1 MLQVRELP
9 QVSVPEQFLPLNV
22 NSARYNIEK
31 AAYLGFAK
39 AQTKMGSA
47 YELCQLGCDFDPALS
62 LHYNSLAARQG
73 EPEADMAISKWF
85 LCGYEGVFRKN
96 EELAFTYAQRAAQM
110 GLPTAE
116 FAIGYFFEI
125 GIHVQTNIKEARI
138 WYGKAAEHGNK
149 DAASRIEG
157 ISRSKTLSRKD
168 HESIAVA
175 KIRSH
180 RVSQH
185 GVRPLRFTPKVPDMP
200 ASPNQ
205 YISMP
210 DSGSSYSSYN
220 GSPYPQSA
228 TFDPSPGS
236 AFVSPDLRPISGFS
250 TTPNMRPVS
259 TGTPSGFPM
268 HSQYQNLP
276 PSSSG
281 PQRPY
286 SSMSDT
292 MPSEGRPPPAP
303 RVASNNLRPQPYR
316 HSSSGLPAHPA
327 VNRPASVAS
336 MVSNQKPVPA
346 LDIGFT
352 APLDPSGADRV
363 KRLQKSDN
371 PNAGNPR
378 IHDGRTDRKS
388 SRPNPVPA
396 NHSYGTTGRMSSPPR
411 SSNTPTPSVRPSRQ
425 ESIPIRSSQG
435 SNYPSSAPT
444 PPPAKLGA
452 TVPPSSTTG
461 STGGKQPGKG
471 PSTFEEMGVPQG
483 KTEGDCV
490 SWWMSYAV
498 PHANRLA
505 DCNVRLTMNAVG
517 LDWMHSVGG
526 DIYTLMTIYLK
537 ITLDEL

>member
-1 MLQVRELP
+1 MLQARELP
-9 QVSVPEQFLPLNV
+9 QVNVPEQFLPPNI
-22 NSARYNIEK
+22 NNARYNIEK

-62 LHYNSLAARQG
+62 LHYNNLAARQG

-125 GIHVQTNIKEARI
+125 GIHVQANIKEARV

-168 HESIAVA
+168 HENIAVA
-175 KIRSH
+175 KIRSN
-180 RVSQH
+180 RDSQR
-185 GVRPLRFTPKVPDMP
+185 GPRPGRFMPKVPELP
-200 ASPNQ
+200 ISPNQ
-205 YISMP
+205 YIPMP
-210 DSGSSYSSYN
+210 DSGSSYSNYN
-220 GSPYPQSA
+220 GSSYPQSA
-228 TFDPSPGS
+228 NVASSPGS
-236 AFVSPDLRPISGFS
+236 AFVSPDLRNLSGFG
-250 TTPNMRPVS
+250 TTPNVRPIS
-259 TGTPSGFPM
+259 ANPPSGLSM
-268 HSQYQNLP
+268 HEGYQNLS

-286 SSMSDT
+286 SSMST
-292 MPSEGRPPPAP
+292 TTLGEGRPQPAP
-303 RVASNNLRPQPYR
+303 RTASSSLGPQPYR
-316 HSSSGLPAHPA
+316 HPSADLPAHPA
-327 VNRPASVAS
+327 VNRPPSSAS
-336 MVSNQKPVPA
+336 MVNSQKPLPA

-352 APLDPSGADRV
+352 APLDLSGADRV

-378 IHDGRTDRKS
+378 PYDGRPDRKS
-388 SRPNPVPA
+388 SRPIPLPTNSSHGS
-396 NHSYGTTGRMSSPPR
+396 NGRMPSPPR
-411 SSNTPTPSVRPSRQ
+411 SKNTPIPSVRPPRQ
-425 ESIPIRSSQG
+425 ESMPVRPTPS
-435 SNYPSSAPT
+435 SNYFSSAPT
-444 PPPAKLGA
+444 PPPAKLGVA
-452 TVPPSSTTG
+452 GPPSATT
-461 STGGKQPGKG
+461 SSANGKKPGKG

-490 SWWMSYAV
+490 SLWMMYVV
-498 PHANRLA
+498 PHANP
-505 DCNVRLTMNAVG
+505 
-517 LDWMHSVGG
+517 
-526 DIYTLMTIYLK
+526 
-537 ITLDEL
+537 

>member
-1 MLQVRELP
+1 MLQARELP
-9 QVSVPEQFLPLNV
+9 QVNVPEQFLPLNM

-62 LHYNSLAARQG
+62 LHYNNLAARQG
-73 EPEADMAISKWF
+73 EPEANMAISKWF

-116 FAIGYFFEI
+116 FAIGYFFEV
-125 GIHVQTNIKEARI
+125 GIHVQANIKEARI

-168 HESIAVA
+168 HENIAVA
-175 KIRSH
+175 RIRSH
-180 RVSQH
+180 RGSPRDA
-185 GVRPLRFTPKVPDMP
+185 RPGRFTPKVPDLP
-200 ASPNQ
+200 VPPNQ
-205 YISMP
+205 YIPMP
-210 DSGSSYSSYN
+210 DSGSSYSSNN

-228 TFDPSPGS
+228 NFVSTPGS
-236 AFVSPDLRPISGFS
+236 AFVSPDLRNLSGFGTAPNVRPISA
-250 TTPNMRPVS
+250 N
-259 TGTPSGFPM
+259 PSGGFQR
-268 HSQYQNLP
+268 HEQYHNLP

-292 MPSEGRPPPAP
+292 PLGEGRPHPAP
-303 RVASNNLRPQPYR
+303 RTASNNLGQQPYR
-316 HSSSGLPAHPA
+316 QSSAGLPAHPA
-327 VNRPASVAS
+327 VNRPGSAAT
-336 MVSNQKPVPA
+336 VSSSQKPLPA

-371 PNAGNPR
+371 PSLGNARPY
-378 IHDGRTDRKS
+378 DGRPDRKS

-396 NHSYGTTGRMSSPPR
+396 NYSQGGNGRMPSPSR
-411 SSNTPTPSVRPSRQ
+411 NNNTPSPSVRPPRQ
-425 ESIPIRSSQG
+425 ESMPIRPAPS
-435 SNYPSSAPT
+435 SNYSSSVPT
-444 PPPAKLGA
+444 PPPAKLGVA
-452 TVPPSSTTG
+452 GAPPAIAGDTS
-461 STGGKQPGKG
+461 GKKPGKG
-471 PSTFEEMGVPQG
+471 PATFEEMGVPQG
-483 KTEGDCV
+483 KSDGDCV
-490 SWWMSYAV
+490 S
-498 PHANRLA
+498 L
-505 DCNVRLTMNAVG
+505 
-517 LDWMHSVGG
+517 
-526 DIYTLMTIYLK
+526 
-537 ITLDEL
+537 